1 MSGKVAKKLAE
12 SLYVMYCTLL
22 LGFICSFFSKHVD
35 KGKHLNVLCGISDSS
50 SLFNAMQVMHV
61 LHVISSKHKSMLKK
75 KKKQLGELK
84 QRYNFY
90 EVTYNT
96 LKHFPSNICNM
107 HVSRNSKV
115 KRKSKLY
122 N

>member
-50 SLFNAMQVMHV
+50 SLFNVMQVMHIDHCTLNNGV
-61 LHVISSKHKSMLKK
+61 GTRMLKNWV
-75 KKKQLGELK
+75 LK
-84 QRYNFY
+84 AEILQ
-90 EVTYNT
+90 
-96 LKHFPSNICNM
+96 I
-107 HVSRNSKV
+107 
-115 KRKSKLY
+115 
-122 N
+122 